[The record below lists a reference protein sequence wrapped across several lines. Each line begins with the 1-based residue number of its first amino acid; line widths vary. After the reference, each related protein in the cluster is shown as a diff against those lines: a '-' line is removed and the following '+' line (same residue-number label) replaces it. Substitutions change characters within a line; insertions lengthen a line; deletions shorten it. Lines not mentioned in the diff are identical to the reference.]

1 MDGNYEAQK
10 HFTRELLAAR
20 REKAAAERLLRQ
32 EGRGRGS
39 GLRHF
44 LMGLLQRAGQRD
56 EQKGGQ
62 QAATAARDQVEK
74 GKFA

>member
-10 HFTRELLAAR
+10 HFTRERLAAR
-20 REKAAAERLLRQ
+20 REEAAAERLLQQ
-32 EGRGRGS
+32 EGRGRPR

-44 LMGLLQRAGQRD
+44 LVQLFRRLGLED
-56 EQKGGQ
+56 EQKGDR
-62 QAATAARDQVEK
+62 QAPTAARAQTEK